1 MGTPVNSVTKAGHQA
16 MFTSRMRD
24 TTAVRA
30 FLDKFC
36 ADAGI
41 AHGACLRLHLV
52 TEELFT
58 NTVKHGNRGG
68 SDSPVVISLSAQ
80 ADGIRLVYEDQAPP
94 FNPLAYADRVK
105 PAEHVQ
111 GGKEGGLG
119 VVLAKEMA
127 LDAEYHYLFGHNR
140 IALKLSLDG
149 SG

>member
-1 MGTPVNSVTKAGHQA
+1 

-24 TTAVRA
+24 TAAVRA

-36 ADAGI
+36 AEAGI

-68 SDSPVVISLSAQ
+68 SDAPVVITLEERPDS
-80 ADGIRLVYEDQAPP
+80 IRLVYEDQAPP
-94 FNPLAYADRVK
+94 FNPLAFADRVK
-105 PAEHVQ
+105 PAEQVE

-140 IALKLSLDG
+140 IALKLSLEG
-149 SG
+149 PG

>member
-1 MGTPVNSVTKAGHQA
+1 

-24 TTAVRA
+24 CAAVRT

-36 ADAGI
+36 ADEGI

-58 NTVKHGNRGG
+58 NTVKHGHRGG
-68 SDSPVVISLSAQ
+68 SDAPVVITLETRT
-80 ADGIRLVYEDQAPP
+80 DGIRLIYEDQAPP
-94 FNPLAYADRVK
+94 FNPLAYADKIR
-105 PAEHVQ
+105 PAEHVT

-127 LDAEYHYLFGHNR
+127 TDAEYHYLFGHNR
-140 IALKLSLDG
+140 IALKLSLAAPD
-149 SG
+149 

>member
-24 TTAVRA
+24 SSAVRA
-30 FLDKFC
+30 FLDQFC
-36 ADAGI
+36 AEAGI

-68 SDSPVVISLSAQ
+68 SDSPVVITLKARQ
-80 ADGIRLVYEDQAPP
+80 DGIELVYEDQAPP

-105 PAEHVQ
+105 PAEQVE

-127 LDAEYHYLFGHNR
+127 LNAEYHYLFGHNR
-140 IALKLSLDG
+140 ISLKLSLESPG
-149 SG
+149 

>member
-1 MGTPVNSVTKAGHQA
+1 

-24 TTAVRA
+24 TVAVRA

-68 SDSPVVISLSAQ
+68 SDAPVVITLSGQ
-80 ADGIRLVYEDQAPP
+80 PDGIHLIYEDQAPP

-105 PAEHVQ
+105 PAEHVE

-119 VVLAKEMA
+119 VVLAREMA
-127 LDAEYHYLFGHNR
+127 LHAEYHYLFGHNR
-140 IALKLSLDG
+140 ISLKLSLEG
-149 SG
+149 PG